1 MAMNKSFVIA
11 ALFSCLLIAAGGC
24 SNVCQEP
31 HSVNFNQTGACI
43 DVTGGV
49 IGTYSG
55 TLRDSS
61 GSTGTSY
68 TIQLKITKI
77 DNGDVSVRL
86 LSPQT
91 APFTG
96 FSAAVASSQYGYSLE
111 VNSSDSTI
119 KGAAAAYGSM
129 YDGIYVSSG
138 KQLYLYAETNPRTN
152 PVFEAFV
159 GTKQ

>member
-1 MAMNKSFVIA
+1 MNKSFVIA
-11 ALFSCLLIAAGGC
+11 TLFCCLLIAAGGC

-77 DNGDVSVRL
+77 DNSDVSVQL
-86 LSPQT
+86 LSPRT

-96 FSAAVASSQYGYSLE
+96 FSAAVASSQYGYSLS
-111 VNSSDSTI
+111 VNSDSTI
-119 KGAAAAYGSM
+119 KGAAAAYASA

-138 KQLYLYAETNPRTN
+138 KQLYLYAETDPHTN
-152 PVFEAFV
+152 PAFEAFM
-159 GTKQ
+159 GARQ